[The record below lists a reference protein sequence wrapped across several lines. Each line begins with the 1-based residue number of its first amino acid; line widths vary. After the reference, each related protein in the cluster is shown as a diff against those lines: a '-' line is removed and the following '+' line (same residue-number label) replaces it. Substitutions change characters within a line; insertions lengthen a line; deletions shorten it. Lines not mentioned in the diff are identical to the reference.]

1 MDLGFDDWGL
11 GLDKNS
17 HHQYKKLLV
26 CVCVLV
32 WKIILKVRKCPLN
45 EVANVLLI
53 DPLFTSYE
61 NMKVLIKE
69 LDENEKPPLGWFKSR
84 NK

>member
-1 MDLGFDDWGL
+1 M
-11 GLDKNS
+11 
-17 HHQYKKLLV
+17 
-26 CVCVLV
+26 
-32 WKIILKVRKCPLN
+32 PLN

-61 NMKVLIKE
+61 NMKVLIKD
-69 LDENEKPPLGWFKSR
+69 LDENEKPPLGWFKSC